1 MKHEFRYSPQ
11 TITLTRPED
20 ISKFEVGQT
29 APDEWVE
36 ALTGLSMSELSPGG
50 HRQAKVVVSGIDR
63 EAGTV
68 TVTGAPPL
76 DSRLDSRPGNR
87 HQRRAEAKHGRL
99 EARRVA
105 KILQAQMTREVEA
118 RKAKQDANTVVLPV
132 PDAIPDAE
140 G

>member
-63 EAGTV
+63 EAGTRDGYWCA
-68 TVTGAPPL
+68 TARQSSRQSPRQSPPAP
-76 DSRLDSRPGNR
+76 SRG
-87 HQRRAEAKHGRL
+87 
-99 EARRVA
+99 EARTSGGA
-105 KILQAQMTREVEA
+105 A
-118 RKAKQDANTVVLPV
+118 RRQDSSS
-132 PDAIPDAE
+132 PDDP
-140 G
+140 